1 MNDPLAGKEKTEEKL
16 GKHFRAGGGKV
27 EIKINGEVGILRE
40 GMKLEAGGGIEGRR
54 GREKEGEGNKRKRGA
69 EGGV

>member
-40 GMKLEAGGGIEGRR
+40 GDEAGGGGD
-54 GREKEGEGNKRKRGA
+54 
-69 EGGV
+69 

>member
-40 GMKLEAGGGIEGRR
+40 GMKLEAGGGD
-54 GREKEGEGNKRKRGA
+54 
-69 EGGV
+69 